1 MKRNFKLKRLAFS
14 VIFSTFYFSLFTSRV
29 SAMCPVC
36 TIAVASTVI
45 LLERYG
51 VDNTI
56 SGLWIGGLLISS
68 SIWFIN
74 WLEKKKWAFPFFEPL
89 VYIIF
94 YSSLIIPFH
103 HRLII
108 GNPFKMLWGMDK
120 VLLGMSLGSIT
131 FFLFGFWY
139 QKIKEKNG
147 GHAWFPFQRVVWPIM
162 PLIILSFIFYFL
174 TKGN

>member
-1 MKRNFKLKRLAFS
+1 MKIFKIVLFS
-14 VIFSTFYFSLFTSRV
+14 FLSLLTATKAY
-29 SAMCPVC
+29 AMCPIC
-36 TIAVASTVI
+36 TIAVASAVI

-74 WLEKKKWAFPFFEPL
+74 WLEKKKWTFPLFEPF
-89 VYIIF
+89 VYAAF
-94 YSSLIIPFH
+94 YSALIIPFH
-103 HRLII
+103 HKLII
-108 GNPFKMLWGMDK
+108 GNPFKMLWGTDK
-120 VLLGMSLGSIT
+120 VLLGISLGSIA

-139 QKIKEKNG
+139 QKIKEGND

-162 PLIILSFIFYFL
+162 PLIILSIVFYFI
-174 TKGN
+174 TKGK